1 MRRMDER
8 AVQEFGVPSL
18 LLMENAG
25 RSVAEEILKTGAQKI
40 AVVCGKGNNGGDG
53 FVVAR
58 HLFNHGRQP
67 VVTFIGNRDQ
77 LKSDALV
84 NFEILEKMGIP
95 IYPYGKEG
103 RPQWD
108 GTDLIVDAIFGT
120 GLSKNVDE
128 PYKSAIVEINRLSEK
143 GITVVSVDIPSGL
156 NADTG
161 EVMGAAVRADI
172 TVTLACEKEG
182 LRKGEGPRY
191 AGRIVT
197 GYISMPLFLLS
208 NRGSGSV

>member
-8 AVQEFGVPSL
+8 AVREFGMPSL

-40 AVVCGKGNNGGDG
+40 AVICGRGNNGGDG
-53 FVVAR
+53 FVAAR
-58 HLFNHGRQP
+58 HLSNHGRDP
-67 VVTFIGNRDQ
+67 IVTLIGDRTQ
-77 LKSDALV
+77 LKGDSLL
-84 NFEILEKMGIP
+84 NFEILNKMGIP
-95 IYPYGKEG
+95 FHPYDGKG
-103 RPQWD
+103 RPGWD
-108 GTDLIVDAIFGT
+108 SAELIVDAIFGT

-128 PYKSAIVEINRLSEK
+128 PYKSAIAEINRLSEK

-161 EVMGAAVRADI
+161 EVMGIAVRADI
-172 TVTLACEKEG
+172 TVTLAREKEG

-191 AGRIVT
+191 TGRIVV
-197 GYISMPLFLLS
+197 GYIAMPRVILEKQD
-208 NRGSGSV
+208 